1 MNDVKN
7 DSPGT
12 TSLVQG
18 IVGDIGEM
26 IKHELRYARAEFLS
40 DMAKM
45 KTAAA
50 FLLAGGAALAVGLV
64 LLSLMAAHGLHYA
77 SLPAEAT
84 QADRSLPLWGAYG
97 IVGGVL
103 AVIGLALGWLGSDR
117 MSRVNPLPDQT
128 LENVQKDVSWIAKQ
142 TANSK

>member
-1 MNDVKN
+1 MNDVKT
-7 DSPGT
+7 DSPST
-12 TSLVQG
+12 ASLVQG
-18 IVGDIGEM
+18 IVGDIGEL
-26 IKHELRYARAEFLS
+26 IKHEVRFARAEFERDVS
-40 DMAKM
+40 KM

-50 FLLAGGAALAVGLV
+50 FLLTGGAALAVGLV

-84 QADRSLPLWGAYG
+84 LADRSLPLWGAYG

-103 AVIGLALGWLGSDR
+103 MVVGGLLAWLGADR
-117 MSRVNPLPDQT
+117 LGRVNPLPDKS

>member
-1 MNDVKN
+1 MNDVGN

-12 TSLVQG
+12 ASLVQG
-18 IVGDIGEM
+18 IVGDIGEL
-26 IKHELRYARAEFLS
+26 IKHEVRFARAEFERDIS
-40 DMAKM
+40 KM

-50 FLLAGGAALAVGLV
+50 FLFTGGAALAVSLV

-77 SLPAEAT
+77 SLPADAT
-84 QADRSLPLWGAYG
+84 LADRSLPLWGAYG

-103 AVIGLALGWLGSDR
+103 FVLGAALGWVGCDR
-117 MSRVNPLPDQT
+117 LSRVNPLPDQT
-128 LENVQKDVSWIAKQ
+128 LANVQKDVSWIAKQ